1 MKKEDIS
8 PHLDFADHNP
18 DATESDIRKLCS
30 SVLKYKFNSAF
41 VNQSHI
47 RFARKILKNKAKV
60 GTVVSFPLGQDST
73 KSKIYSAIDAIK
85 SGADVLD
92 ISMNIGLFKENK
104 KAALRE
110 MKDIVK
116 ASRKIKKKIIIKF
129 IIETGYL
136 NSKEIAIA
144 SKMVVVSGADFVKT
158 CSGYGPRGASLND
171 VKIIRKAVGNKVFIK
186 VAGGIRTT
194 KQAVNFIKAGADRIG
209 TSHSI
214 DIIKGATKKSGKGS
228 RNIE

>member
-1 MKKEDIS
+1 MKKEDIA

-30 SVLKYKFNSAF
+30 GVLKYKFNSAF

-47 RFARKILKNKAKV
+47 KLARKLLKNKAKV
-60 GTVVSFPLGQDST
+60 GTVISFPLGQDST
-73 KSKIYSAIDAIK
+73 NAKISATIDAVK

-92 ISMNIGLFKENK
+92 VSMNVGLFKENK
-104 KAALRE
+104 KSALKE

-116 ASRKIKKKIIIKF
+116 AARRVKRRIIIKF

-136 NSKEIAIA
+136 NPKEIAIA
-144 SKMVVVSGADFVKT
+144 SRMVVTSGADFVKT

-171 VKIIRKAVGNKVFIK
+171 VKTIRKEVGNEVFVK

-194 KQAVNFIKAGADRIG
+194 RQAMDFIKAGADRIG
-209 TSHSI
+209 TSHAI
-214 DIIKGATKKSGKGS
+214 DIVKGTAKKSRKKS
-228 RNIE
+228 RGNE